1 MGKRKDYFTRQ
12 KANAGIKVAIP
23 DPVTGEA
30 SGEYV
35 LVAGTDSDQVRAL
48 FTELAR
54 ERAASEDKQDVQDE
68 NLRMCVAAVIGW
80 SFTDALTPENVRETL
95 VEIPALYDA
104 IRAAIVDRDRF
115 FGKMSG
121 SSATSPDATSS

>member
-12 KANAGIKVAIP
+12 KANTGIKVAIP

-30 SGEYV
+30 SDDYV
-35 LVAGTDSDQVRAL
+35 LVAGTDSDRVRAL

-54 ERAASEDKQDVQDE
+54 ERAEGKQDTQDND

-80 SFTDALTPENVRETL
+80 SFDEALTPESAKETL

-104 IRAAIVDRDRF
+104 IRAALVDRDRF

-121 SSATSPDATSS
+121 SSAISPDATLS